1 MSPPIRD
8 GSGSSIGSIRLGDGT
23 EISEVRTGAGGV
35 LFSGNSVPDP
45 VTDFTTAGDGGFTI
59 STGTPLSVSHDNE
72 GAGDAG
78 GMASTFV
85 VDLDGDFSGGIIEVQ
100 FRTVDF
106 DKNSNGGNH
115 LVVGFGD
122 ISPDVSARTNG
133 NGIYYVSDSA
143 GGSDTFNLIENGSES
158 RNKISNI
165 DWSTTRDIT
174 VRVDDTSTNTVAE
187 LDVDGS
193 VINSRSDMFKSDVN
207 VLFQLIN
214 NNTLSNACTIDEI
227 GIVKL

>member
-8 GSGSSIGSIRLGDGT
+8 GSGNSIGSIRLGDGS
-23 EISEVRTGAGGV
+23 EMAEVRTGAGDV
-35 LFSGNSVPDP
+35 LFGAITAPDP

-59 STGTPLSVSHDNE
+59 STGTPLSVSHDAE

-78 GMASTFV
+78 GLASKFV

-106 DKNSNGGNH
+106 DKNSNGNNH

-122 ISPDVSARTNG
+122 IAPDVSARGNG
-133 NGIYYVSDSA
+133 NGIYYVSEAS
-143 GGSDTFNLIENGSES
+143 GSSDTFNLVKNGSES

-174 VRVDDTSTNTVAE
+174 VRVDDTGTTTAE

-193 VINSRSDMFKSDVN
+193 VVNSRSDMFKSDVN
-207 VLFQLIN
+207 VVFQLIN
-214 NNTLSNACTIDEI
+214 NNFLSNACTIDEI
-227 GIVKL
+227 GIKL